1 MRKPTSN
8 IGNTNGVKS
17 RNLTA
22 RLWYTCGIIVSEI
35 RHCVGYGHGRR
46 TPLASRAGRIT
57 GIFYP
62 HSLHIHPRFGKSYIR
77 QTSSKDS
84 IGSSDGSPRT
94 SRPLPM
100 MIPCAKCCIW
110 RRQKLSNTGLP
121 VVEIGIKSSASWT
134 SYLATGLPGKSPP
147 LICGSNHNLYAVFL
161 SIGKSYLHK
170 KFRPTLYSATYSA
183 LCSRHRLAFFTRNTQ
198 PPECFAYLF

>member
-1 MRKPTSN
+1 MRLFPSP
-8 IGNTNGVKS
+8 
-17 RNLTA
+17 
-22 RLWYTCGIIVSEI
+22 IILL
-35 RHCVGYGHGRR
+35 RPRVGR
-46 TPLASRAGRIT
+46 TT
-57 GIFYP
+57 GISCLPFM
-62 HSLHIHPRFGKSYIR
+62 HIRLRFGKSYIQPISLR
-77 QTSSKDS
+77 DLT
-84 IGSSDGSPRT
+84 GSSGGSLRT

-110 RRQKLSNTGLP
+110 RRQKLSNTGLL

-170 KFRPTLYSATYSA
+170 KFQPTWIKRIYVPIRIFICLVLFISTSIYKIWYSDLRSAT
-183 LCSRHRLAFFTRNTQ
+183 
-198 PPECFAYLF
+198 